1 MPKRF
6 ILNHAVLALVLDM
19 GLTFMALFIAV
30 TLRPNLT
37 SLPFLIAITDVR
49 LPIIIFL
56 LVPFLWGSVFLL
68 STVYDPRRHQR
79 VVDEFQAVVLAAGLA
94 TLVFAGFLYLFYRDF
109 SRWLFIIFV
118 ILDLIF
124 LLSWR
129 VLARFANR
137 RFDWPADERR
147 VLIVGAGQVGK
158 QVGTMIERYEW
169 AGLKF
174 VGYLDDDPDQQES
187 QEAVL
192 GGIKDIRATV
202 TTYQVD
208 DVVIA
213 LPQRVN
219 GKINDLIVEL
229 HELPVQIRVVPD
241 YYSLALYRASAVD
254 FGGVLMIN
262 LRDPALNE
270 AQRMIKRLFDLVI
283 SGLLVVITLPLMGL
297 TALLIKLDSPGPVLF
312 RQQRVGETGR
322 LFIMYKFRSMIVDA
336 ESLQSQVT
344 EVNEEGKFLFK
355 SIDDPRVT
363 RLGNFL
369 RRSSLD
375 ELPQFFNVMKG
386 EMSLVGPR
394 PELPWLVAN
403 YEPWQRKRFTVP
415 QGLTGWWQVNGRA
428 DRPQHLHTEDD
439 LYYIQNYSLWLDTY
453 ILLKTILV
461 VLRGTGAY

>member
-6 ILNHAVLALVLDM
+6 SVNFAVLALVLDT
-19 GLTFMALFIAV
+19 GLTVLALFIAV

-37 SLPFLIAITDVR
+37 SLPFLIMMTVVR
-49 LPIIIFL
+49 LPIIIYL
-56 LVPFLWGSVFLL
+56 LVPLLWGSLFLL
-68 STVYDPRRHQR
+68 SSVYDPRRR
-79 VVDEFQAVVLAAGLA
+79 RRAVDEVQAVTLATGLA
-94 TLVFAGFLYLFYRDF
+94 VLVFAGLLYLFFRDF

-124 LLSWR
+124 LLGWR

-137 RFDWPADERR
+137 RLDWPADERR

-158 QVGTMIERYEW
+158 RVRDMIDQNEW

-174 VGYLDDDPDQQES
+174 VGFLDPDPDLHDS
-187 QEAVL
+187 QADVL
-192 GGIKDIRATV
+192 SGVEDIRSTI
-202 TTYQVD
+202 TRYQVD

-213 LPQRVN
+213 LHQRRN
-219 GKINDLIVEL
+219 SKINELIVEL

-241 YYSLALYRASAVD
+241 YYSLALYRASVVD

-270 AQRMIKRLFDLVI
+270 VQRMIKRLFDLVI
-283 SGLLVVITLPLMGL
+283 GGLLVVITMPLMGL
-297 TALLIKLDSPGPVLF
+297 TALLIKLDSPGPVLY
-312 RQQRVGETGR
+312 RQQRVGENGR
-322 LFIMYKFRSMIVDA
+322 LFSMFKFRSMIEHA
-336 ESLQSQVT
+336 ESLQHQVT
-344 EVNEEGKFLFK
+344 KVNEEGKILFK

-375 ELPQFFNVMKG
+375 ELPQLFNVMKG

-403 YEPWQRKRFTVP
+403 YEPWQRKRFAVP